1 MWKDEPPQRDST
13 GKRWHFR
20 IWYDVWTEDKVLMA
34 ERVFFWD
41 DAKSFCGVVVFPAG
55 TNVHFSRLRAL
66 VKKLVSDPDLRSQY
80 RRELHFPLERHYSD
94 YGVFPE
100 ETSL

>member
-20 IWYDVWTEDKVLMA
+20 IWYDVWTENKVLTA

-41 DAKSFCGVVVFPAG
+41 DTKSFCGVVVFPAG
-55 TNVHFSRLRAL
+55 KAVHRSRLRAL
-66 VKKLVSDPDLRSQY
+66 VRKLVSDPDLRNQY

-100 ETSL
+100 EPSL

>member
-1 MWKDEPPQRDST
+1 
-13 GKRWHFR
+13 
-20 IWYDVWTEDKVLMA
+20 MA

-41 DAKSFCGVVVFPAG
+41 DTKSFCGVVVFPPG
-55 TNVHFSRLRAL
+55 KDVHFSRLRAL
-66 VKKLVSDPDLRSQY
+66 IKKLVSDPDLRNQY